1 MIWKQKYSLSLI
13 NQMSTGTLVETLGI
27 TIDDIGNDYLK
38 GSMPVDHRTRQPMG
52 LLHGGASAALA
63 ETLGSI
69 ASLLMLDP
77 NEGSVP
83 VGVNLQVNHLN
94 SVSKGRVYGKVT
106 PVKTGK
112 TLHLWQIE
120 IDDEQGKPVCFGTL
134 SVFIKKS

>member
-27 TIDDIGNDYLK
+27 TIDEIGNDYLK

-83 VGVNLQVNHLN
+83 VGVNLHVNHLI
-94 SVSKGRVYGKVT
+94 SVTDGKVYGKVT

-112 TLHLWQIE
+112 TIHLWQVE
-120 IDDEQGKPVCFGTL
+120 IDDEKGKPVCFGTL

>member
-13 NQMSTGTLVETLGI
+13 NQMSAGTLVESLGI
-27 TIDDIGNDYLK
+27 TINEIGNDYLK
-38 GSMPVDHRTRQPMG
+38 GSMPVDNRTRQPMG

-112 TLHLWQIE
+112 TIHLWQIE

>member
-13 NQMSTGTLVETLGI
+13 NQMSAGTLVETLGI

-94 SVSKGRVYGKVT
+94 SVTDGKVYGKVT

-112 TLHLWQIE
+112 TIHLWQIE

-134 SVFIKKS
+134 SVFIKKL

>member
-94 SVSKGRVYGKVT
+94 SVTDGKVYGKVT

-112 TLHLWQIE
+112 TIHLWQVE
-120 IDDEQGKPVCFGTL
+120 IADEKGKPVCFGTL

>member
-13 NQMSTGTLVETLGI
+13 NQMSAGTLVESLGI
-27 TIDDIGNDYLK
+27 TIDEIGNDYLK
-38 GSMPVDHRTRQPMG
+38 GSMSVDNRTRQPMG

-106 PVKTGK
+106 PVKTGR

>member
-1 MIWKQKYSLSLI
+1 MIWKQKYSLCLI
-13 NQMSTGTLVETLGI
+13 NQMSTGTLAETLGI

-83 VGVNLQVNHLN
+83 VGVNLHVNHLN
-94 SVSKGRVYGKVT
+94 SVTDGKVYGKVT

-112 TLHLWQIE
+112 TIHLWQVE
-120 IDDEQGKPVCFGTL
+120 ITDEKGKPVCFGTL

>member
-13 NQMSTGTLVETLGI
+13 NQMSAGTLVETLGI

-52 LLHGGASAALA
+52 LLRGGASAALA

-94 SVSKGRVYGKVT
+94 SVTDGKVYGKVT

-112 TLHLWQIE
+112 TIHLWQIE

-134 SVFIKKS
+134 SVFIKKL